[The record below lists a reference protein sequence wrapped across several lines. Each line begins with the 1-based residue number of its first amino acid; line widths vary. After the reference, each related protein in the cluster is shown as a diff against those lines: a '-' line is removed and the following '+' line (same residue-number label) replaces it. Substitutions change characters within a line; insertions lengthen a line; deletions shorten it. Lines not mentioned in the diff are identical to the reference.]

1 MLPHPLTN
9 FEIQKYYQNEL
20 RFNSVYSFNN
30 LPNKLMDAAYVINL
44 DEYADFGTYWIA
56 FCAVK
61 QIPKALKKLIG
72 NKTVTTNICRTQA
85 CNSIMCECIDFMLN
99 GKSLTDFTNLFS
111 PDKFKAYDKIILIS
125 IKDW

>member
-9 FEIQKYYQNEL
+9 FAIQKYYQNEL

-72 NKTVTTNICRTQA
+72 NKTVTTNICRIQA
-85 CNSIMCECIDFMLN
+85 CNSIMCECIDFKLN